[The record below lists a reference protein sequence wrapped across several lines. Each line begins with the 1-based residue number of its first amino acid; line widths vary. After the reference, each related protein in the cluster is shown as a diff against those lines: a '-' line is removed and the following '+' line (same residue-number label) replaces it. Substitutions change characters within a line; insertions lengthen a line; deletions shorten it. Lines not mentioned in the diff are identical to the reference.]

1 MKIKK
6 NDPGVIDRG
15 GRNTSLFFYNN
26 IKTLHNRMPCYN
38 FHNSDMH
45 IVILVHFTVRLS
57 DGGLVN
63 VWQMA

>member
-6 NDPGVIDRG
+6 NDPGVIDRVVEIPPC
-15 GRNTSLFFYNN
+15 FFNNN

-45 IVILVHFTVRLS
+45 SVILVHITVRLS